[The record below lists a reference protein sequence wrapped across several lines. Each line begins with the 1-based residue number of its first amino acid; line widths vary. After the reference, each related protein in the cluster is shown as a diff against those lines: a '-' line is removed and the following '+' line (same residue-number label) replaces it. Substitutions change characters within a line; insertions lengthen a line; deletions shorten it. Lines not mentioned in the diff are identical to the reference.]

1 MTKMKIPKIQSKKIS
16 FYDGF
21 TLIESLAAIFI
32 LSVGILAILI
42 MFTLGI
48 KIINSSKMAATGIQ
62 LGQEK
67 IEEIISLSYEE
78 IFAEEIIEAELPPP
92 FSYYR
97 RETRITYVDP
107 LLNLQET
114 DTDRGIK
121 KVEVTVS
128 WQSSLMASRKS
139 IELTTIISKK

>member
-1 MTKMKIPKIQSKKIS
+1 MQNKK
-16 FYDGF
+16 YYLYGGF
-21 TLIESLAAIFI
+21 TLIESLVAIFI
-32 LSVGILAILI
+32 LSVGILAVLTI
-42 MFTLGI
+42 FPLGI

-67 IEEIISLSYEE
+67 IEEIISLSYEA
-78 IFAEEIIEAELPPP
+78 ISMEENIEAELPPP

-97 RETRITYVDP
+97 RETRITYIDP

-114 DTDRGIK
+114 DTDKGAK
-121 KVEVTVS
+121 KVKVTVS
-128 WQSSLMASRKS
+128 WQPSLTINRKS